1 LTDTNQI
8 KIGLLVKNLLAAKN
22 ERDRHLPYPLA

>member
-1 LTDTNQI
+1 MDTNKI
-8 KIGLLVKNLLAAKN
+8 KIGLRAKKLLTAKK